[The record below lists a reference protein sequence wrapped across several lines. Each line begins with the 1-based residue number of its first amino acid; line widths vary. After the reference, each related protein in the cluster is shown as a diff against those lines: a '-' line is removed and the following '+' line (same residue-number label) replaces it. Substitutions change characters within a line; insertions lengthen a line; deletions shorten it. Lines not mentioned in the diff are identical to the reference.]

1 VLDYDR
7 LPVDIHLRELSL
19 GPVFQGKDFSISAF
33 PVTHRG
39 SGCFGF
45 VFQEKSH
52 WPFLTEKAEA
62 LGVPVGPER
71 SQLVKGESITLA
83 DGTVIQPEMV
93 LGDEVPGV
101 KMVCI
106 GDVGRTDNI
115 REYVTGADVLVIEAT
130 FLEEDADAARA
141 FGHLTAQQAATFAR
155 DAGVKTLILNHVSR
169 RYRER
174 DIVEEAQRV
183 FPDTYVARDMD
194 HFTLHRSKPIHKS
207 RATYHNQPGES
218 D

>member
-1 VLDYDR
+1 
-7 LPVDIHLRELSL
+7 
-19 GPVFQGKDFSISAF
+19 
-33 PVTHRG
+33 
-39 SGCFGF
+39 
-45 VFQEKSH
+45 SH

-71 SQLVKGESITLA
+71 SQLVKGESIILA

-115 REYVTGADVLVIEAT
+115 REYVQGADVLVIEAT

-155 DAGVKTLILNHVSR
+155 DAG
-169 RYRER
+169 
-174 DIVEEAQRV
+174 
-183 FPDTYVARDMD
+183 
-194 HFTLHRSKPIHKS
+194 
-207 RATYHNQPGES
+207 
-218 D
+218 